1 MAFDLV
7 ARLKLQDDFT
17 SRLKKVGQQ
26 LDKTKSKVEK
36 ASKSTKD
43 MGSKFSSVG
52 IVASSSLGK
61 MGGALDRVK
70 SVGKR
75 SMQTIRDSAGQL
87 PGKFKGVAGKIKNS
101 LSSGIR
107 GPAISAKNAII
118 GIGSA
123 VGAIAVV
130 SKAFNMMKASIDGAI
145 SRYDTL
151 NNFPKVME

>member
-1 MAFDLV
+1 
-7 ARLKLQDDFT
+7 
-17 SRLKKVGQQ
+17 
-26 LDKTKSKVEK
+26 
-36 ASKSTKD
+36 
-43 MGSKFSSVG
+43 
-52 IVASSSLGK
+52 
-61 MGGALDRVK
+61 
-70 SVGKR
+70 
-75 SMQTIRDSAGQL
+75 L

-151 NNFPKVME
+151 NNFPKVMELIGFSTDQSKKSIERLSEGIDGLPTALDEVAATTQRIATMTGDLDGATETTIALNNALMAS